1 MTAPTNYEQYLLE
14 LVNRARANPDAEA
27 ALYGIGLNDN
37 LSAGTITSAAK
48 EPLAFSTFLNT
59 SADTHSQSM
68 LDDNYFS
75 HTGSDGSSASQRMFA
90 AGWTSATGGHS
101 TGENISLRA
110 STTNSVGFNESTIA
124 SHHEGL
130 FKSSGHRTN
139 ILHESFSEIGI
150 GQKVG
155 SYVSNG
161 TTFSNTSMVTEN
173 FADGG
178 RTFITGV
185 VITDSDNDQ
194 FYDIGEGIGSV
205 MVTATGAAGTFSAT
219 TWDSGGYSLAVNDGS
234 YTLTFTGGTLNG
246 TVTKQVTVSGRNVKV
261 DALSSEAGGG
271 SGGGNTG
278 TAGNDTF
285 NGTNG
290 NDMFDGAGG
299 LDTVVMG
306 VARAGVTA
314 TQSGTTLNVSS
325 GSTGTDQFD
334 NIERLQFTDGTL
346 AFDLDGNAGQ
356 TYRLYRSA
364 FDRTPD
370 DAGLSHNVSLMDGGM
385 SIFDMANA
393 FIQSQEF
400 QNTYGPGI
408 SDTAFLTLLYQNVL
422 NRAPDQAGL
431 TGWLNDL
438 TNGTQTRQQV
448 LFGFSESA
456 ENKAAV
462 ASFIDDGIWLV

>member
-1 MTAPTNYEQYLLE
+1 MSAPTNYEQYLLE

-37 LSAGTITSAAK
+37 LSAGTISSAAK

-68 LDDNYFS
+68 LDDNYFD
-75 HTGSDGSSASQRMFA
+75 HTGSDGSTATQRMFA
-90 AGWTSATGGHS
+90 AGWTSSNGGFA

-110 STTNSVGFNESTIA
+110 STTSSVGFNESTIA

-139 ILHESFSEIGI
+139 ILNETFSEIGI

-161 TTFSNTSMVTEN
+161 TTFSNTSMITEN

-185 VITDSDNDQ
+185 VITDSDNDR
-194 FYDIGEGIGSV
+194 FYDIGEGMGNV
-205 MVTATGAAGTFSAT
+205 VVTATGAAGTFMAT
-219 TWDSGGYSLAVNDGS
+219 TWDSGGYSLAVNDGT
-234 YTLTFTGGTLNG
+234 YTLTFTGGSLSG
-246 TVTKQVTVSGRNVKV
+246 TVTKQVTVSGQNVKV
-261 DALSSEAGGG
+261 DALSTEAAL
-271 SGGGNTG
+271 GNTG

-285 NGTNG
+285 TGTSG
-290 NDMFDGAGG
+290 NDMFDGSGG

-306 VARAGVTA
+306 VARSGVTA
-314 TQSGTTLNVSS
+314 NQSGTTLNVSS
-325 GSTGTDQFD
+325 GSTGTDQFE
-334 NIERLQFTDGTL
+334 NMERLQFTDGTL

-370 DAGLSHNVSLMDGGM
+370 EAGLSHNVNLMDGGM
-385 SIFDMANA
+385 SIFDMASA
-393 FIQSQEF
+393 FIQSAEF
-400 QNTYGPGI
+400 QQTYGTNI
-408 SDTAFLTLLYQNVL
+408 TDTAFLTALYNNVL

-431 TGWLNDL
+431 TGWLSELSSGN
-438 TNGTQTRQQV
+438 QTRQQV
-448 LFGFSESA
+448 LFGFSESG

-462 ASFIDDGIWLV
+462 ASLIDDGIWLV